1 MLYLCP
7 AKIHKMSA
15 LPILAISIGDPNGIG
30 VEILLKTF
38 SDKSLFERCI
48 PVVYADIDFI
58 AQQQLLF
65 GTQVP
70 LELVKDSPI
79 EGALNVKSIWENAPE
94 IAFGK
99 QTAEAGKAAFESLQA
114 ATLDVKHGKADAL
127 VTAPIHKA
135 AIKSTLFPFAG
146 HTHYLASV
154 WGGEALMILAHKNL
168 RVALLTDHIPL
179 AQVPKRI
186 TKALIIE
193 KTHELWQTLKKDFG
207 CAHPKIALLGL
218 NPHAGDQGVIGAE
231 DDDMLTPAIKTLTAD
246 GVAIEGP
253 YPADG
258 FFGQKSYANFDAVLS
273 CYHDQGLV
281 GFKTLAFG
289 NGVNVTAGLRFVRT
303 SPDHGTAFEIAGK
316 GMANHISF
324 ANAIQAACSI
334 WQLRQK
340 NT

>member
-1 MLYLCP
+1 M
-7 AKIHKMSA
+7 AA

-38 SDKSLFERCI
+38 SNKSLFEQCI
-48 PVVYADIDFI
+48 PVVYADLDFI

-70 LELVKDSPI
+70 LELVKDRPI
-79 EGALNVKSIWENAPE
+79 EGVLNVKPIWENAPKVT
-94 IAFGK
+94 FGK
-99 QTAEAGKAAFESLQA
+99 QTSEAGKAAFESLQA

-127 VTAPIHKA
+127 VTAPIHKV
-135 AIKSTLFPFAG
+135 AIKSNDFPFAG

-154 WGGEALMILAHKNL
+154 WGGEALMILAHKAL

-179 AQVPKRI
+179 TQVPKRI
-186 TKALIIE
+186 TKALIME
-193 KTHELWQTLKKDFG
+193 KTRHLWHTLKTDFG
-207 CAHPKIALLGL
+207 CTHPKIALLGL

-231 DDDMLTPAIKTLTAD
+231 DDATIIPAIKALVAN
-246 GVAIEGP
+246 GIAIEGP

-258 FFGQKSYANFDAVLS
+258 FFGQQKYANYDAVLS

-289 NGVNVTAGLRFVRT
+289 NGVNVTGGLPFVRT

-316 GMANHISF
+316 GIANHTSF
-324 ANAIQAACSI
+324 ANAVEVANSI
-334 WQLRQK
+334 WHKRQK
-340 NT
+340 IA

>member
-7 AKIHKMSA
+7 AKIHKMAA
-15 LPILAISIGDPNGIG
+15 LPILAISIGDTNGIG
-30 VEILLKTF
+30 GEILLKTF
-38 SDKSLFERCI
+38 SDKSLFEQCI
-48 PVVYADIDFI
+48 PVVYANLDFI
-58 AQQQLLF
+58 TQQQLLF

-70 LELVKDSPI
+70 LELVKNSPK
-79 EGALNVKSIWENAPE
+79 EGVLNIKPIWDNTPKV
-94 IAFGK
+94 AFGK
-99 QTAEAGKAAFESLQA
+99 QAPEAGKAAFESLQG
-114 ATLDVKHGKADAL
+114 ATLDVKGGKADAL

-135 AIKSTLFPFAG
+135 AIKSNDFPFAG

-179 AQVPKRI
+179 AQVPKQI
-186 TKALIIE
+186 TKVLVIE
-193 KTHELWQTLKKDFG
+193 KTRQLWQTLKTDFG
-207 CAHPKIALLGL
+207 CTHPKIALLGL

-231 DDDMLTPAIKTLTAD
+231 DDDMLTPAIKTLVTD
-246 GVAIEGP
+246 GIAIEGP

-258 FFGQKSYANFDAVLS
+258 FFGQKRYDNFDAVLS

-289 NGVNVTAGLRFVRT
+289 NGVNVTGGLPFVRT

-316 GMANHISF
+316 GVANHISF
-324 ANAIQAACSI
+324 ANAVQAAWSN

-340 NT
+340 NV

>member
-1 MLYLCP
+1 MLYLCL
-7 AKIHKMSA
+7 AKINKMTA
-15 LPILAISIGDPNGIG
+15 LPIIAISIGDPNGIG

-48 PVVYADIDFI
+48 PVVYANLDFI

-70 LELVKDSPI
+70 LELVEGSPI
-79 EGALNVKSIWENAPE
+79 EGVLNVMHVWGNTPKVT
-94 IAFGK
+94 FGK
-99 QTAEAGKAAFESLQA
+99 QNPEAGKAAFESLQA
-114 ATLDVKHGKADAL
+114 ATLDVKGGKADAL

-135 AIKSTLFPFAG
+135 AIKSSDFPFAG

-179 AQVPKRI
+179 AQVPKKI
-186 TKALIIE
+186 TKALVIE
-193 KTHELWQTLKKDFG
+193 KTRQLWHTLKTDFG
-207 CAHPKIALLGL
+207 CAQPKIALLGL

-231 DDDMLTPAIKTLTAD
+231 DDDMLTPAIKALAAD
-246 GVAIEGP
+246 GIAIEGP

-258 FFGQKSYANFDAVLS
+258 FFGQQKYANYDMVLS

-289 NGVNVTAGLRFVRT
+289 NGVNVTAGLPFVRT

-316 GMANHISF
+316 GIANHTSF
-324 ANAIQAACSI
+324 ANAVEVASSI
-334 WQLRQK
+334 WHKRQK
-340 NT
+340 NA